1 MSTRQLN
8 PFDGPHS
15 LQYTRPIQ
23 AHDGSIHSP
32 CLVTRIASASSRR
45 GGCGTKYI
53 ACVRRL
59 VSPSGHAI
67 VFFCHHNIE
76 YLSGRQHLHV
86 YICYVLYIYIFFFLS
101 AWNMLFRVVSTW
113 ITLQRYI
120 FWWKCSF
127 CWRTP
132 SRDRPPPRVF
142 SGWNGIQAASGVRDP
157 TRIRES
163 VNRFLQKHQPEFRG
177 EGYLLAFV
185 GELFVGYGRMPIYP
199 FTSSVAPQ
207 AYKNSIS
214 SHKLGGF
221 SCTCLSVC
229 FAVVGV
235 LIIVLG
241 LYRGADYIWK
251 I

>member
-1 MSTRQLN
+1 MYCI
-8 PFDGPHS
+8 
-15 LQYTRPIQ
+15 YT
-23 AHDGSIHSP
+23 
-32 CLVTRIASASSRR
+32 
-45 GGCGTKYI
+45 
-53 ACVRRL
+53 
-59 VSPSGHAI
+59 
-67 VFFCHHNIE
+67 
-76 YLSGRQHLHV
+76 
-86 YICYVLYIYIFFFLS
+86 FFFSCRRETCCFVSFQLESRFKDTYFGGS
-101 AWNMLFRVVSTW
+101 ALFVDVRPATA
-113 ITLQRYI
+113 
-120 FWWKCSF
+120 
-127 CWRTP
+127 
-132 SRDRPPPRVF
+132 PPPRVF

-241 LYRGADYIWK
+241 LYRGADCIWK

>member
-1 MSTRQLN
+1 MLC
-8 PFDGPHS
+8 
-15 LQYTRPIQ
+15 I
-23 AHDGSIHSP
+23 
-32 CLVTRIASASSRR
+32 
-45 GGCGTKYI
+45 
-53 ACVRRL
+53 
-59 VSPSGHAI
+59 
-67 VFFCHHNIE
+67 
-76 YLSGRQHLHV
+76 V
-86 YICYVLYIYIFFFLS
+86 YIHFFFLVGVKH
-101 AWNMLFRVVSTW
+101 VVSCRFNLNHASKIHILVEVLFLLTYVP
-113 ITLQRYI
+113 R
-120 FWWKCSF
+120 
-127 CWRTP
+127 P
-132 SRDRPPPRVF
+132 PPPPRVF